1 MEKTAT
7 MLHDPWPRISSQIL
21 QACFPRKDEN
31 GAVVD
36 RGRKYGVCIIQA
48 RKWEWDGREKPFAS
62 NGDHFVREIFIES
75 DIPSCWLVRYP
86 FTRRSI
92 PLEITGIR
100 LPAAF
105 VSRQHER
112 NDNEARSFFA
122 RDRAGFGRYPRYQ
135 NGRRSSSLFLSAGY
149 FLGHD
154 SLRPDQTF
162 TLQRNMPLP
171 LCTSII
177 PENWIKQVYHRTFY
191 GDSLLYRDPL

>member
-7 MLHDPWPRISSQIL
+7 MLHDSWPRILSQIL
-21 QACFPRKDEN
+21 QAYFPRKDQN
-31 GAVVD
+31 GTVVD
-36 RGRKYGVCIIQA
+36 RGRKCGVCIIRV
-48 RKWEWDGREKPFAS
+48 RKWEWVGREKPFAS

-92 PLEITGIR
+92 PLEITRIR

-122 RDRAGFGRYPRYQ
+122 WDRAGLEWYSRYQ

-149 FLGHD
+149 FLEHD
-154 SLRPDQTF
+154 SLRPD
-162 TLQRNMPLP
+162 
-171 LCTSII
+171 
-177 PENWIKQVYHRTFY
+177 
-191 GDSLLYRDPL
+191 